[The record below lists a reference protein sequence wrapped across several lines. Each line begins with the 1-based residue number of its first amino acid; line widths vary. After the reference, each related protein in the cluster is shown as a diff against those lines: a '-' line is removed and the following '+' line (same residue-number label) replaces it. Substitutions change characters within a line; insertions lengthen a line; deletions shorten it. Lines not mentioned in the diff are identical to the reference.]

1 MAGNR
6 FSLKGGLILKNKV
19 IEQYEADENMMIQ
32 IYVQW
37 CINHDIN
44 PLDLYSRAYPNQA
57 ANDALLELMVT
68 TEKDSTIIDTGT
80 VLYVLQ
86 LFGND
91 DLAFEVSE
99 AVKK

>member
-1 MAGNR
+1 M
-6 FSLKGGLILKNKV
+6 KNKV

-37 CINHDIN
+37 CFNHDIN
-44 PLDLYSRAYPNQA
+44 PVDLYSRAYPNQA
-57 ANDALLELMVT
+57 SNEVMLEVMES
-68 TEKDSTIIDTGT
+68 TEKNSTLIDTGT

-91 DLAFEVSE
+91 DLAFVVSE
-99 AVKK
+99 AAKT

>member
-1 MAGNR
+1 M
-6 FSLKGGLILKNKV
+6 KNKV

-37 CINHDIN
+37 CVNHDIN
-44 PLDLYSRAYPNQA
+44 PMELYGKAYPNQV
-57 ANDALLELMVT
+57 ANEVLKEIT
-68 TEKDSTIIDTGT
+68 ESTEKNNLDVDTQT
-80 VLYVLQ
+80 VLYILQ

-99 AVKK
+99 VANTFS

>member
-1 MAGNR
+1 M
-6 FSLKGGLILKNKV
+6 KNKV

-37 CINHDIN
+37 CANHDIN
-44 PLDLYSRAYPNQA
+44 PIELYGKAYPNQTSNA
-57 ANDALLELMVT
+57 VLIEVMEN
-68 TEKDSTIIDTGT
+68 TEKNALDVDTQS

-99 AVKK
+99 AAKTFK

>member
-1 MAGNR
+1 MKNR
-6 FSLKGGLILKNKV
+6 V

-37 CINHDIN
+37 CANHDID
-44 PLDLYSRAYPNQA
+44 PIELYAKAYPNQA
-57 ANDALLELMVT
+57 SNEVLIDLKET
-68 TEKDSTIIDTGT
+68 TEKNATDVDTQT

-99 AVKK
+99 VANTFK